1 MKKVIFPLLAVI
13 YVLSSCS
20 MESKIISKLKEEGAK
35 ACSQYKFIHC
45 EIEDS
50 ISYFD
55 LKDSID
61 IWKSS
66 LKTKDEYITEHQLS
80 IIRLKENRD
89 ECVRNRR
96 NTLYYLVST
105 YDRLIND
112 YDELIAKENE
122 QIEKLENDKVLIN
135 KEIEKTDS
143 VLSCNVN
150 NEPIFYIVRHNYDC
164 GGGTINEKL
173 HINNE
178 LQIYKTEYY
187 EEF

>member
-1 MKKVIFPLLAVI
+1 MKKVTFPLLVVL

-35 ACSQYKFIHC
+35 TCSQYKFIHC

-66 LKTKDEYITEHQLS
+66 LNAKDKFITEHKSS
-80 IIRLKENRD
+80 IIKLEENRE
-89 ECVRNRR
+89 ECVRHRR

-105 YDRLIND
+105 YDRLIRD
-112 YDELIAKENE
+112 YDDLISKEKE
-122 QIEKLENDKVLIN
+122 QIEILENDKNLLN
-135 KEIEKTDS
+135 REIEKTDS

-150 NEPIFYIVRHNYDC
+150 EEPIFFVVRHNYDC
-164 GGGTINEKL
+164 GGGIINEKL
-173 HINNE
+173 YINKE